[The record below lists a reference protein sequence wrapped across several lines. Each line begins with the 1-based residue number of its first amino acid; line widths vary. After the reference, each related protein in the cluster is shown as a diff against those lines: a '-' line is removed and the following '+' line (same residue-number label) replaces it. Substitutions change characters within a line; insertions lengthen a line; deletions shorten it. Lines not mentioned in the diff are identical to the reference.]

1 MDGWGGLLSNTKFT
15 TLQCKGE
22 NHFSPSPQKVNAYFK
37 NTLFQMA
44 TTKWYVCQ
52 ILDEVSTNGVK
63 MGFFN
68 ELAPK

>member
-1 MDGWGGLLSNTKFT
+1 MGGEGSYQTQN
-15 TLQCKGE
+15 LQPFNAKGKTISAL
-22 NHFSPSPQKVNAYFK
+22 HHKRSMHIFK
-37 NTLFQMA
+37 NMLFQMA
-44 TTKWYVCQ
+44 TIKWYVCQ